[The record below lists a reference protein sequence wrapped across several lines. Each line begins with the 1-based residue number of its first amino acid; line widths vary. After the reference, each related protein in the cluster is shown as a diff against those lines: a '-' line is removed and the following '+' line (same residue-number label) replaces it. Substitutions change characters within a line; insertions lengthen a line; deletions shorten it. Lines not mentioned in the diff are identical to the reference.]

1 MSTRSRSAPPPE
13 DDLRLPRPPGLVRR
27 FWARHPLLADTLIA
41 LFCLVATLTPP
52 SAFRAPGSEGG
63 VHPSTVPLV
72 ILTVAC
78 CALLLRRRQWPLTVF
93 IAAAVLAA
101 AFLFAPAPM
110 GPALLLFASYS
121 LAVYRSSRA
130 AWTGLALG
138 IGGVALLATLLWLTG
153 VTPFSIA
160 VNAVVGEAVL
170 ALIGILIGVNVGNR
184 KRYVEAIIERSRQ
197 LLRERDQQAQIA
209 ASAER
214 ARIAREMHD
223 IVSHSLTVIVALTD
237 GASATSDV
245 DRARTATAQASET
258 ARSALREMR
267 AMLGVLRDESG
278 DPVPLLPLDEDAVS
292 AAVDSARAAG
302 FPVSFRTSTDDGAP
316 VALSRPVRF
325 AVGRVVQEGLT
336 NAMRHAPGA
345 TSIEVAVAVGEGRVQ
360 VDVRNDGVSG
370 GGDGGGYG
378 LRGLRERVDLAGGTL
393 TAGPT
398 GSSSWRLHADIPVTD
413 DDLASPGRRGETETP

>member
-1 MSTRSRSAPPPE
+1 VSTRSRSAPPPE
-13 DDLRLPRPPGLVRR
+13 DDLRLPRPPGLIRR
-27 FWARHPLLADTLIA
+27 FWGRHALLADVLIA
-41 LFCLVATLTPP
+41 LFCLLVTLTPP
-52 SAFRAPGSEGG
+52 SAFRAAGAEGG
-63 VHPSTVPLV
+63 AHPSTVPLV
-72 ILTVAC
+72 VLTIAS
-78 CALLLRRRQWPLTVF
+78 CALLLRRRQWPLIVF
-93 IAAAVLAA
+93 VASAVLAA

-121 LAVYRSSRA
+121 LAVYGSSRA
-130 AWTGLALG
+130 AWTGFGLG
-138 IGGVALLATLLWLTG
+138 IGGLTVLATLLWLTG
-153 VTPFSIA
+153 AVAFSIA

-170 ALIGILIGVNVGNR
+170 TLIGTLIGVNVGNR
-184 KRYVEAIIERSRQ
+184 KRYLEAIIERSRQ
-197 LLRERDQQAQIA
+197 LLRERDQQAQLA

-245 DRARTATAQASET
+245 ERARVATAQASET

-267 AMLGVLRDESG
+267 AMLGVLRDES
-278 DPVPLLPLDEDAVS
+278 DQAAPLLPLDEDAVA

-302 FPVSFRTSTDDGAP
+302 FPVTVRTSTADGAP
-316 VALSRPVRF
+316 PILPRPVRF

-336 NAMRHAPGA
+336 NAMRHAPGVTA
-345 TSIEVAVAVGEGRVQ
+345 IDVAVAVGGGRVQ

-370 GGDGGGYG
+370 VGEGGGYG

-393 TAGPT
+393 TAGPA
-398 GSSSWRLHADIPVTD
+398 GSSSWRLHADIPFTD
-413 DDLASPGRRGETETP
+413 DELAAPEGRGGTERP